1 MKKII
6 VVFLSFFILSKANAQ
21 KVTGT
26 FTALA
31 NQAIRIEGFNGFQ
44 TYLIDSDTTD
54 ANGNFKLNYANKDI
68 GMGYIITSDNKPFI
82 IILSGEDILLQ
93 GVSPSNV
100 ESINILKG
108 KENQLFAQYAKE
120 HPRRE
125 QAISAWNYLE
135 NIYNNDSLFQ
145 QQKESLKAIHQEK
158 LRINKEDTQFLNKLP
173 ANSYVQWFLPIRK
186 LVSNVSIIAQYHTE
200 EIPATIAALRNVDYN
215 NPRLYKSGLLKD
227 VIESHYWLL
236 ENMGQP
242 LDVAYNE
249 MNISSDYLIRNLI
262 KDEKKLNEISQY
274 LFNLLEKHS
283 LFKASE
289 YLAVKLLTQNSCVL
303 NEALSKQLES
313 YRKMKVG
320 NIAPDILLEG
330 DVFINGNPTKTI
342 SKLSEIKSNY
352 TVVLFGA
359 SWCPNCVEEINQL
372 LPLYEKWKTK
382 GLEIVFVSLDT
393 DKESYKKYTEKLP
406 FLSFCD
412 YKKWDTKPAQDF
424 AVFASPTFFLLDNNR
439 KIILRPNSVKHL
451 DTWIEFNI
459 K

>member
-1 MKKII
+1 MKQFI
-6 VVFLSFFILSKANAQ
+6 VAFTCFFMLLKANAQ

-31 NQAIRIEGFNGFQ
+31 NQVIRLEGFNGFQ
-44 TYLIDSDTTD
+44 PYLINSDTTD
-54 ANGNFKLNYANKDI
+54 ANGNFKLNYSNKDI
-68 GMGYIITSDNKPFI
+68 GMGYLISSDNKPFI
-82 IILSGEDILLQ
+82 TILSGEDILLQ
-93 GVSPSNV
+93 GVSLSNV

-173 ANSYVQWFLPIRK
+173 ANSFIQWFLPIRK
-186 LVSNVSIIAQYHTE
+186 LVGNVSTIAQYRTE
-200 EIPATIAALRNVDYN
+200 EIPATIALLRNIDYN

-242 LDVAYNE
+242 LDTVFKE

-262 KDEKKLNEISQY
+262 RDEKKLNDIGQY

-303 NEALSKQLES
+303 NETLSKQLES
-313 YRKMKVG
+313 YRKLKIG
-320 NIAPDILLEG
+320 NNAPDILLEG
-330 DVFINGNPTKTI
+330 DVFKNGNPIKTI
-342 SKLSEIKSNY
+342 TQLSEIKSNY

-359 SWCPNCVEEINQL
+359 SWCPNCVDEINQL
-372 LPLYEKWKTK
+372 LPLYYKWKVK

-393 DKESYKKYTEKLP
+393 NKESYKKYTEKLP
-406 FLSFCD
+406 FVSMCD
-412 YKKWDTKPAQDF
+412 YKKWDTKSAQDF

>member
-44 TYLIDSDTTD
+44 TYHIDSDTTD

-93 GVSPSNV
+93 GVLPSNV

-186 LVSNVSIIAQYHTE
+186 LVSNVSTIAQYHTE
-200 EIPATIAALRNVDYN
+200 EIPATIAALRNVDYK

-330 DVFINGNPTKTI
+330 DVFKNGNPTKTI

-393 DKESYKKYTEKLP
+393 NKESYKKYMEKLP

-412 YKKWDTKPAQDF
+412 YKKWDSKPAQDF

>member
-262 KDEKKLNEISQY
+262 KDEKKLNEISSVVKEPKSEFKY
-274 LFNLLEKHS
+274 LDVSN
-283 LFKASE
+283 ASKF
-289 YLAVKLLTQNSCVL
+289 LGLSRAKLYILMRDGVIPYT
-303 NEALSKQLES
+303 
-313 YRKMKVG
+313 YVG
-320 NIAPDILLEG
+320 NQRRLIMADLVKYVEKNYIPAKKSIL
-330 DVFINGNPTKTI
+330 
-342 SKLSEIKSNY
+342 
-352 TVVLFGA
+352 
-359 SWCPNCVEEINQL
+359 
-372 LPLYEKWKTK
+372 
-382 GLEIVFVSLDT
+382 
-393 DKESYKKYTEKLP
+393 
-406 FLSFCD
+406 
-412 YKKWDTKPAQDF
+412 
-424 AVFASPTFFLLDNNR
+424 
-439 KIILRPNSVKHL
+439 
-451 DTWIEFNI
+451 
-459 K
+459 

>member
-1 MKKII
+1 MKQFI
-6 VVFLSFFILSKANAQ
+6 VAFTCFFMLSKANAQ

-31 NQAIRIEGFNGFQ
+31 HQAIRIEGFNGFQ
-44 TYLIDSDTTD
+44 TYLIDSDTTN
-54 ANGNFKLNYANKDI
+54 ANGNFKLNYTNKDI

-100 ESINILKG
+100 ESIHILKG

-173 ANSYVQWFLPIRK
+173 ANSFIQWFLPIRK
-186 LVSNVSIIAQYHTE
+186 LVSNVSTIAQYRTE
-200 EIPATIAALRNVDYN
+200 EIPATIALLRNIDYN
-215 NPRLYKSGLLKD
+215 NSRLYKSGLLKD

-242 LDVAYNE
+242 LDTVFKE

-262 KDEKKLNEISQY
+262 KDEKKLNEIGQY

-303 NEALSKQLES
+303 NETLSKQLES
-313 YRKMKVG
+313 YRKMKIG

-330 DVFINGNPTKTI
+330 DVFKSGNPIKTI
-342 SKLSEIKSNY
+342 TQLSEIKSNY

-372 LPLYEKWKTK
+372 LPLYDKWKAK

-393 DKESYKKYTEKLP
+393 NKESYKKYTEKLP
-406 FLSFCD
+406 FVCMCD
-412 YKKWDTKPAQDF
+412 YKKWDTKSAQDF

>member
-6 VVFLSFFILSKANAQ
+6 VVFLCFFILSKANAQ

-31 NQAIRIEGFNGFQ
+31 HQAIRIEGFNGFQ

-186 LVSNVSIIAQYHTE
+186 LVSNVSTIAQYHTE
-200 EIPATIAALRNVDYN
+200 EIPATIAALRNIDYK

-242 LDVAYNE
+242 LDLAFNE

-330 DVFINGNPTKTI
+330 NVFKNGNPTKTI